1 MESIVFTS
9 ISFSPL
15 KNNASNSRFII
26 LDYQKISSR
35 NKKIVFFSNG
45 VEFVYLEDYPINL
58 IDELPQ
64 RSGHNATRVIAI
76 VMEYGKDFSGPGNDV
91 FRINR
96 ATGEPAEAHHSNFLH
111 PVLYY
116 YDKLPTGK
124 TEWQLLMS
132 KKFIRYDLFM
142 VVFINSDADQHY
154 WLTKFSRILMT
165 KMC

>member
-1 MESIVFTS
+1 MECICCFYIFFNFT
-9 ISFSPL
+9 L
-15 KNNASNSRFII
+15 KNNASSSRFYYI
-26 LDYQKISSR
+26 LDYQKISSH

-45 VEFVYLEDYPINL
+45 VEFLYLEDFPINL

-64 RSGHNATRVIAI
+64 RSGHNATRIIAI

-116 YDKLPTGK
+116 YNKLPTGK
-124 TEWQLLMS
+124 KNDS
-132 KKFIRYDLFM
+132 CCNR
-142 VVFINSDADQHY
+142 N
-154 WLTKFSRILMT
+154 
-165 KMC
+165 